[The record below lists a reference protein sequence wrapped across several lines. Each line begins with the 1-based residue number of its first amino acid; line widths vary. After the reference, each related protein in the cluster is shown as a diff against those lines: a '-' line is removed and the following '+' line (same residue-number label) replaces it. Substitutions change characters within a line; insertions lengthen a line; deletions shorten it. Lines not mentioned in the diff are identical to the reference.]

1 MSSQSK
7 RRGLYFADENLDLAR
22 ANQRRE
28 PIRSA
33 LTYLDRASDDPLA
46 AAQLAGLR
54 YHLFGD
60 ADDAA
65 AAVQMLR
72 HADLARADFRQ
83 LLGWLSALGM
93 LRGVPTWTSWQK
105 DWLAIL
111 SARLEDNAAIGPL
124 DELWQGALLMAAGI
138 VLGRDAY
145 FARGQDVYR
154 QAIHT
159 RIHPEGFLK
168 GIVDRPGAAQSYGL
182 QVSGTC
188 ALVLMAEMAGHVGV
202 DLWSLDNRGVT
213 PVTATAYLLYY
224 YFYPE
229 NWKWETGLT
238 REATAALMRR
248 QGAFIEIVHR
258 RQALPAAEHL
268 LNEQRPMFSAESG
281 GLTTLT
287 HGIAPPPQKRRW
299 SLF

>member
-1 MSSQSK
+1 MSLK
-7 RRGLYFADENLDLAR
+7 PKPRGLYFADENLDLAR
-22 ANQRRE
+22 ANRRRE

-33 LTYLDRASDDPLA
+33 LAYLDRASDDPLA
-46 AAQLAGLR
+46 AAQLTGLR
-54 YHLFGD
+54 YRLFGD
-60 ADDAA
+60 AAAA
-65 AAVQMLR
+65 AAVQMPR
-72 HADLARADFRQ
+72 PADLPRADFRQ
-83 LLGWLSALGM
+83 LLGWLSALDM
-93 LRGVPTWTSWQK
+93 LREAPTWTSWQA
-105 DWLAIL
+105 DWLAAL
-111 SARLEDNAAIGPL
+111 QARLEDTAAVGPL
-124 DELWQGALLMAAGI
+124 DELWRGALLMAAGI
-138 VLGRDAY
+138 ILERDAY

-168 GIVDRPGAAQSYGL
+168 GIVDAPGAAQSYGL

-188 ALVLMAEMAGHVGV
+188 ALVLMAEMAGHAGV
-202 DLWSLDNRGVT
+202 DLWSVDNRGVT
-213 PVTATAYLLYY
+213 PITATAYLLYY

-238 REATAALMRR
+238 RAATAALMRR

-258 RQALPAAEHL
+258 RQALPAADHL
-268 LNEQRPMFSAESG
+268 LAEQRPMFSADGG

>member
-22 ANQRRE
+22 ANQHRE

-54 YHLFGD
+54 YCFFGD
-60 ADDAA
+60 VAA
-65 AAVQMLR
+65 AAAALQMPTS
-72 HADLARADFRQ
+72 ADFRQ
-83 LLGWLSALGM
+83 TLGWLSALDM
-93 LRGVPTWTSWQK
+93 LRGVPTRPSWQD
-105 DWLAIL
+105 DWLTAL
-111 SARLEDNAAIGPL
+111 SARLEDTAAIGPL
-124 DELWQGALLMAAGI
+124 DELWRGALLMAAGI
-138 VLGRDAY
+138 ILEHDAH

-168 GIVDRPGAAQSYGL
+168 GIVDAPGAAQSYRR

-202 DLWSLDNRGVT
+202 DLWSMDNRGVT
-213 PVTATAYLLYY
+213 PITATAYLLYY

-229 NWKWETGLT
+229 NWKWEAGLT
-238 REATAALMRR
+238 RAATAALMRH

-268 LNEQRPMFSAESG
+268 LAEQRPMFSAEGG

>member
-22 ANQRRE
+22 ANQHRE

-54 YHLFGD
+54 YRFFGD
-60 ADDAA
+60 VDGAA
-65 AAVQMLR
+65 AALQMPP
-72 HADLARADFRQ
+72 AADFRQ
-83 LLGWLSALGM
+83 MLGWLSALDM
-93 LRGVPTWTSWQK
+93 LRGVPTRPSWQD
-105 DWLAIL
+105 DWLAAL
-111 SARLEDNAAIGPL
+111 SARLEDTAALGPL
-124 DELWQGALLMAAGI
+124 DELWRGALLMAAGI
-138 VLGRDAY
+138 VLERGAY

-168 GIVDRPGAAQSYGL
+168 GIVDAPGAAQSYRR

-202 DLWSLDNRGVT
+202 DLWSMDNRGVT
-213 PVTATAYLLYY
+213 PITATAYLLYY

-229 NWKWETGLT
+229 NWKWEAGLT
-238 REATAALMRR
+238 RAATAALIRR

-268 LNEQRPMFSAESG
+268 LAEQRPMFSAEGG

-287 HGIAPPPQKRRW
+287 HGIVPPPQKRRW